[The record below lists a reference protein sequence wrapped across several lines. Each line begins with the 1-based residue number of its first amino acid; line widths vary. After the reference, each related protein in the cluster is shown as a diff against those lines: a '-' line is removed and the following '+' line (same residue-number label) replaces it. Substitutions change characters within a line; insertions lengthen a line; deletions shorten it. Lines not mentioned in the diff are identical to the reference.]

1 MKKGILKNIVK
12 HTGKQLRHSRRYFPM
27 SFAKFL
33 RTPFLTEHMRTAA
46 SDSIT
51 YYRIFSNLVRP
62 KK

>member
-1 MKKGILKNIVK
+1 
-12 HTGKQLRHSRRYFPM
+12 M

-33 RTPFLTEHMRTAA
+33 RTPFFTEHMRATA